1 MPLYH
6 EQGVVLRRIKL
17 AEADR
22 IVTIMTQGSGKVR
35 AVAKGAR
42 KTLSRFGA
50 RLEPMTHVQVLMYRG
65 RGSLDTVTQAEILSA
80 HHVLRSDY
88 SLITAGEAMLEAT
101 DKVAEEHE
109 RNVRL
114 FLLLLQGLRALDRAP
129 ADPSAVAESFL
140 LKLLSLSGFHPSLS
154 ACAAC
159 GGPLDPGLFS
169 SSQGGAVC
177 GGCADYDA
185 ELVAPES
192 LTLLASF
199 AGAGLETVGSAP
211 AADGAVRKQAR
222 AMLFGF
228 AEYHLDRRI
237 RSLPLLAR
245 GAPA

>member
-50 RLEPMTHVQVLMYRG
+50 RLEPFTHVQLLMYRG
-65 RGSLDTVTQAEILSA
+65 RGSLDTVTQAEILSP
-80 HHVLRSDY
+80 HRVLRQDY
-88 SLITAGEAMLEAT
+88 ALITAGEAMLEST

-114 FLLLLQGLRALDRAP
+114 FLLLLQGLRALDQAP
-129 ADPSAVAESFL
+129 ADSAAVAESFL
-140 LKLLSLSGFHPSLS
+140 LKLLSLSGFHPALS
-154 ACAAC
+154 ACAVC
-159 GGPLDPGLFS
+159 GGKLAPGLFS
-169 SSQGGAVC
+169 SAQGGAVC

-185 ELVAPES
+185 EMVAPES
-192 LTLLASF
+192 LALLARY
-199 AGAGLETVGSAP
+199 AGAGLETVGTSDV
-211 AADGAVRKQAR
+211 ADGPVRKQAR
-222 AMLFGF
+222 SMLYGF

-237 RSLPLLAR
+237 RSLPMLAR